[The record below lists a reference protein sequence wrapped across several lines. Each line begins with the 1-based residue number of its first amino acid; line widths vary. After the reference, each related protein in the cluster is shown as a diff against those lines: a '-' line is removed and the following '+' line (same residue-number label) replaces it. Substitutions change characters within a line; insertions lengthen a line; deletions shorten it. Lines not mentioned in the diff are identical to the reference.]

1 MPGRSTMLRPSVRS
15 MTLVSKFDGGRFLS
29 WDGFGGETSH
39 FRSRILYSF
48 PGWLPSFAF
57 AGPDCSSFDSWY
69 ISFFSILRRRGFLVR
84 GSSLF
89 PFSSRT

>member
-69 ISFFSILRRRGFLVR
+69 ISSFRFFGDGAFWFEALPCSR
-84 GSSLF
+84 
-89 PFSSRT
+89 SRT